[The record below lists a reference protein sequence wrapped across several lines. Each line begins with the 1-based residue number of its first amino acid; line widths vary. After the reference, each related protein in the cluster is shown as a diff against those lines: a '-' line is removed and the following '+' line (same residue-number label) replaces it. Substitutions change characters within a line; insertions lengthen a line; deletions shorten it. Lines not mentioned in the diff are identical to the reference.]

1 MDTLDRLEMDKRCL
15 LKEVH
20 PVLMKEEKR
29 KEKEL
34 LNHPLELLLLLILV
48 TPVLPHLLEHQAKRE
63 EEDGLLFVTIVTN
76 EVILGHVVFN
86 FLQILEES
94 IKRDLNLVEVPSKN
108 GLRRL
113 KAGVMLHSLHLK
125 LALGSHGTLI
135 VGVQD
140 I

>member
-1 MDTLDRLEMDKRCL
+1 MEKALYDLEKNPRFQNALPSQED
-15 LKEVH
+15 
-20 PVLMKEEKR
+20 
-29 KEKEL
+29 KEL
-34 LNHPLELLLLLILV
+34 
-48 TPVLPHLLEHQAKRE
+48 R
-63 EEDGLLFVTIVTN
+63 F
-76 EVILGHVVFN
+76 
-86 FLQILEES
+86 LEES

-135 VGVQD
+135 VGVLR